1 MKNKIGSYSNQ
12 SSMFLMWGQTERT
25 QTQPRDITCIKGPW
39 SWTGHMLQVSASGS
53 AKQWA
58 NLTQP
63 PDGLK
68 TSDKGKKTE
77 RDIDK
82 GNLNQIL
89 PPTIYKSSISKSKVW
104 KFWKIQKIIEHN
116 VSTILGV
123 EKNLFPFNNF
133 SSLSGTFKKHNEA
146 FFFF

>member
-1 MKNKIGSYSNQ
+1 
-12 SSMFLMWGQTERT
+12 MFLMWGQTERT
-25 QTQPRDITCIKGPW
+25 QTQPRVITCIKGPW
-39 SWTGHMLQVSASGS
+39 SWTGHMLQSEPLAAQSSGQS
-53 AKQWA
+53 
-58 NLTQP
+58 LTHS

-68 TSDKGKKTE
+68 TSDKGEKIE

-89 PPTIYKSSISKSKVW
+89 PRTIYKSSISKSKVW

-123 EKNLFPFNNF
+123 EKNLFPFKNF

-146 FFFF
+146 FLFFFF